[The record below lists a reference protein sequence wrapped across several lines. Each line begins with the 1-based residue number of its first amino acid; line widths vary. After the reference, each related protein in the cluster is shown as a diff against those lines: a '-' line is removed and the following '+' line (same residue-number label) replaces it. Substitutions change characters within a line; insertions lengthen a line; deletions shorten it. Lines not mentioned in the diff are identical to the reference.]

1 MAEVHGSCD
10 ERFAGVR
17 DALAQQLDGDELG
30 ASVAVDLDGETV
42 VDVWGGYR
50 DAERTTPWTQ
60 DTIVNVWSTTKCVLN
75 LAALMLVERGDLDV
89 HAPVGNYWP
98 EFSAKGKKDVEVR
111 HLMSHTSGVSG
122 WEQPFSVRD
131 MYDWETACERLAQ
144 QRPWWEPGTAAG
156 YHAATQ
162 GFLVGELIRRI
173 TNKTFRRSS
182 PTRSPGRWVRTSRWV
197 PGSGTST
204 GSRRWSRRRGPRSAG
219 DPDPASIAIRTFT
232 APVMSV
238 KATTTPEWRAADLGA
253 LNGHSNARGVLD
265 VLRVLSLGGE
275 AGGVRLLSEKTI
287 DLVFDQQA
295 DGVDL
300 VLEAPFRWGIG
311 YCLGVA
317 GGAVRPGRP
326 HLLLGRL
333 GWLDGRDGPRPAA
346 DDHVRDERDGAG
358 DPRLG
363 AQRGLHPRGLRRP
376 GLSQA
381 LLRRDRL
388 VGGLARGRD
397 RTRPARACRCP
408 RCRSRAARA
417 PATAA
422 STRRGRRAAT

>member
-42 VDVWGGYR
+42 VDVWGGFR
-50 DAERTTPWTQ
+50 DADRTTPWTQ

-131 MYDWETACERLAQ
+131 MYDWATACERLAQ

-162 GFLVGELIRRI
+162 GFLVGELVRRI
-173 TNKTFRRSS
+173 TNKTFATFVADEIAGPLGADFQVGARDRDVDRIAPLVAPPRTD
-182 PTRSPGRWVRTSRWV
+182 PT
-197 PGSGTST
+197 
-204 GSRRWSRRRGPRSAG
+204 G
-219 DPDPASIAIRTFT
+219 DPDPASIAVRTFT

-265 VLRVLSLGGE
+265 VLRILSLGGE

-295 DGVDL
+295 DGEDL

-311 YCLGVA
+311 YCLGSPVVPYVPA
-317 GGAVRPGRP
+317 GRTFYWGGWGGSMAVMDLDRRLTITYAMNAMAPGI
-326 HLLLGRL
+326 LGSARSEAYIRAVY
-333 GWLDGRDGPRPAA
+333 D
-346 DDHVRDERDGAG
+346 
-358 DPRLG
+358 
-363 AQRGLHPRGLRRP
+363 
-376 GLSQA
+376 A
-381 LLRRDRL
+381 L
-388 VGGLARGRD
+388 
-397 RTRPARACRCP
+397 
-408 RCRSRAARA
+408 
-417 PATAA
+417 
-422 STRRGRRAAT
+422 